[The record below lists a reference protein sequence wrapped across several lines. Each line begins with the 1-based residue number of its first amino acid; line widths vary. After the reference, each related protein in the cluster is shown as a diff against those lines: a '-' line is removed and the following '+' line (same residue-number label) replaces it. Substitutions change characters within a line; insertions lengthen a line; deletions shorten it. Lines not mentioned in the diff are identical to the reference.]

1 MLQSTEAA
9 EKEDLITSQKVN
21 TSNVVIW
28 NSHNAEVCYNT
39 FFGIQSTVCSSDII
53 RNDEASQTCTP
64 PKLIKTN
71 E

>member
-9 EKEDLITSQKVN
+9 ESEDLITSREVN
-21 TSNVVIW
+21 ISNVVIW
-28 NSHNAEVCYNT
+28 NSHNAEACYHT
-39 FFGIQSTVCSSDII
+39 FLGIQSTVCSSDII
-53 RNDEASQTCTP
+53 RSDEAPQTCTP